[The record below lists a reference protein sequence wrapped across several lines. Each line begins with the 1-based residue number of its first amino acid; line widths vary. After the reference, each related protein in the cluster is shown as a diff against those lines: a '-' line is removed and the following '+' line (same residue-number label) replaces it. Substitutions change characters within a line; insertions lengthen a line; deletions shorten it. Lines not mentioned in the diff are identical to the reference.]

1 MTIQTRISKSIALEC
16 EQGAGRL
23 AGATPA
29 HSQTAKQDGVELER
43 DAGVAGAS
51 QAAQTDRSSQV
62 VIIEP
67 RRSWFAI
74 DFDELWRHRGLLR
87 VLMERDIRVRY
98 KQTILGF
105 AWALLQP
112 FMMMVVFSI
121 FFGKFAKMPSDG
133 LPYPVFVYAGL
144 LPWVFF
150 ANSITNASQ
159 SLINSSALVSKVYFP
174 RILIPVASIGATLL
188 DFVIASSILL
198 VMMVY
203 YGIGWSMQ
211 LLLAPLLTAGV
222 MLAALGVGILLSALT
237 VSYRDFRFV
246 VPFMVQFWMF
256 ATPVAFPASIVPEEW
271 RWALHLNPMTGLIEG
286 FRAAFL
292 DKPMDPA
299 AIAFSIVA
307 SLAIFAVGAI
317 YFGRVERRFAD
328 VI

>member
-1 MTIQTRISKSIALEC
+1 MTIQTRISKAIALVGGQGDAPVGDDRSAASLVGARISSVRESIARVPKAAAKGES
-16 EQGAGRL
+16 A
-23 AGATPA
+23 P
-29 HSQTAKQDGVELER
+29 QTIV
-43 DAGVAGAS
+43 
-51 QAAQTDRSSQV
+51 
-62 VIIEP
+62 IEP
-67 RRSWFAI
+67 RKGWLAI
-74 DFDELWRHRGLLR
+74 DLDEIWRHRGLLR
-87 VLMERDIRVRY
+87 VLMERDIKVRY

-133 LPYPVFVYAGL
+133 LPYPVFVYAAL

-174 RILIPVASIGATLL
+174 RILIPLASIGATLL

-198 VMMVY
+198 LMMVY
-203 YGIGWSMQ
+203 YGIGWSGQ

-222 MLAALGVGILLSALT
+222 MLAALGVGVLLSALT

-246 VPFMVQFWMF
+246 VPFLVQFWMF
-256 ATPVAFPASIVPEEW
+256 ATPVAFPASIVPEQW

-292 DKPMDPA
+292 NKPLDPP
-299 AIAFSIVA
+299 AILFSFIA
-307 SLAIFAVGAI
+307 CLAIFAVGVV